1 VRQKAGSL
9 GMQTLAGDGWHKVAQ
24 GLTTVQEV
32 LRVTQE

>member
-1 VRQKAGSL
+1 L
-9 GMQTLAGDGWHKVAQ
+9 TLAADGWNKVAQ